1 MIALDRVSKGF
12 MLQGRGS
19 FQAIQSVSLHIR
31 QGDIHGVIGT
41 SGAGK
46 STLLRLMNGL
56 EKPDQGSVKVDGQ
69 ELTSMSDKQLREA
82 RRGIGM
88 IFQQFNLLRNKTVS
102 SNVAVPLELA
112 GVPAAERQKRVA
124 ECLEFVGLTDYA
136 KQYPAQLS
144 GGQQQRVAIAR
155 ALANRPRI
163 LLCDEPTSALDPQ
176 TTGEVLQV
184 LQHIHQAF
192 GVTIV
197 IVSHEMVVVRSICHH
212 VSVMEHGRITE
223 TLTLE
228 PAGINSIQMD
238 SSWYRQQLLRGKMER
253 AT

>member
-1 MIALDRVSKGF
+1 MIILDQVSKGF
-12 MLQGRGS
+12 ALQGRGS

-31 QGDIHGVIGT
+31 PGDIHGIIGT

-56 EKPDQGSVKVDGQ
+56 EKPDQGSVRVDGQ
-69 ELTSMSDKQLREA
+69 ELTAMSDKQLREA

-88 IFQQFNLLRNKTVS
+88 IFQQFNLLRNKSVS

-112 GVPAAERQKRVA
+112 GMPAAKRQQRVE
-124 ECLEFVGLTDYA
+124 ECLEFVGLSDRA

-155 ALANRPRI
+155 ALANQPRI

-176 TTGEVLQV
+176 TTAEILHV
-184 LQHIHQAF
+184 LQHINQRF

-197 IVSHEMVVVRSICHH
+197 IVSHEMEVVRSICHH
-212 VSVMEHGRITE
+212 VSVMEHGRVTE
-223 TLTLE
+223 TLALE
-228 PAGINSIQMD
+228 PTGIASIQMD
-238 SSWYRQQLLRGKMER
+238 SSWYREQLIRGKMER
-253 AT
+253 TT